1 MTNHGPRTTLA
12 LLLVGACLARG
23 TETAPRSKGISRDA
37 FGSAGSQ
44 AVDRY
49 TLRNGR
55 GAEVQVMSYGA
66 TVTSVKLPD
75 RSGGVDDV
83 VLGFDDLDGYL
94 KADNPYFGAV
104 VGRVANRIK
113 NGRFKIGNET
123 YQISLNDGNNTL
135 HGGLKGFD
143 KKVWSSCVED
153 DKVVFSYLSS
163 DGEEGFPGAVLA
175 SVTYQLTDSNELK
188 VTWKATSTK
197 PTPIN
202 LTNHSYFNLCGHANG
217 SQCIY
222 EHLVK
227 INADYYT
234 VTDHEN
240 IPTGEIASVTSTPFD
255 LRNYTLLKTGILSVS
270 KFDDK
275 DGYDHNLCIKPDGG
289 DDLRFVAKVVHPGS
303 GRALEL
309 RSNQPGVQFYTGNSI
324 GEITGKGGSVYRKH
338 GAFCLEPQDY
348 PDAVNHA
355 NFPNSIV
362 LPGNEYIHRTVYRF
376 SVEQ

>member
-240 IPTGEIASVTSTPFD
+240 IPTESFIQVPAALWSCGPTNPGCSSTRGTASARSQGKAAACTGSTAPSASSPRTTPTPSTTLTSLTASFFQETSTSIELSTDF
-255 LRNYTLLKTGILSVS
+255 LLSSSRILNI
-270 KFDDK
+270 FT
-275 DGYDHNLCIKPDGG
+275 
-289 DDLRFVAKVVHPGS
+289 VVE
-303 GRALEL
+303 EL
-309 RSNQPGVQFYTGNSI
+309 VIMSY
-324 GEITGKGGSVYRKH
+324 
-338 GAFCLEPQDY
+338 
-348 PDAVNHA
+348 
-355 NFPNSIV
+355 SIV
-362 LPGNEYIHRTVYRF
+362 TQY
-376 SVEQ
+376 